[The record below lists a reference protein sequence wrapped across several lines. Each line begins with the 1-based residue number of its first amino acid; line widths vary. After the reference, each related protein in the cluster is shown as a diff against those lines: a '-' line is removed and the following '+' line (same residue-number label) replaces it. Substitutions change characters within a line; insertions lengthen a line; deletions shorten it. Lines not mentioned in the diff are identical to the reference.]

1 MVVSAVNY
9 NVIARFQ
16 TQLRIWPY
24 FVTLK
29 DSGNCF
35 QDRNGENIVTNL
47 PLAFK
52 SFTKFSFPDILVLV
66 VASHHCFNFGS
77 GKPFSYHVHAQS
89 AQRCGLE
96 ITYHERF
103 TTDP

>member
-16 TQLRIWPY
+16 TQLRIWAY
-24 FVTLK
+24 FVTSK

-47 PLAFK
+47 PLAFN
-52 SFTKFSFPDILVLV
+52 SPNS
-66 VASHHCFNFGS
+66 ASQISLYFGS

-89 AQRCGLE
+89 AQGCGLE
-96 ITYHERF
+96 TTYHEKS